1 MVKDLGVFGHD
12 WGNGD
17 SHQQQRDH
25 SEATST
31 SMGGPPQMGHAMPN
45 LSPAKASLAK
55 YCGDQ
60 KEDAPGGNPGITEY
74 NETIKNGNGNII

>member
-1 MVKDLGVFGHD
+1 MVKELGLFGHD
-12 WGNGD
+12 RVTGD

-31 SMGGPPQMGHAMPN
+31 SMGGPPKMGHAMPN
-45 LSPAKASLAK
+45 LSPVKPSLGK

-60 KEDAPGGNPGITEY
+60 KEDAPGGNQGITEY
-74 NETIKNGNGNII
+74 NETMKNGNGNTI